1 MSVQDGI
8 AQEHH
13 SQTDPVLSLPQ
24 SALEALEGDIQ
35 QAGGEYQEP
44 PEYAGAVGR
53 TMFDTPASEDNTVTI
68 LLPKDYIG
76 QVPSQSIVRIKSL
89 ADNRV
94 YLGVVVQGPFAEP
107 DGLRADAPIVVSIT
121 VRGLLLPK
129 YHGRVQVEIV
139 GEEITDDDGNRT
151 VIPPRYRPLPNS
163 GVFVLDT
170 VETAAVLKV
179 GGDLLVGTAI
189 GHDDIEVRIPS
200 DSKAVLPR
208 HLGILG
214 TTGGGKSTTV
224 AGLIYALQNAG
235 TAVIVVDTEGEYT
248 RIAEPTEDVNMLRA
262 LSRRNRT
269 AEGVAN
275 THIIHLVGR
284 ATANPNYQSITPISL
299 QFSNL
304 SPYAVMEILD
314 LNEAQQARYLK
325 AYDAAKR
332 LLSQFKIY
340 PSNEQEKADLL
351 ELDEME
357 SGYPKMRL
365 THIYDVVRACAHI
378 VAEEEDYPYFQTP
391 EFFQKREDV
400 MRVLRASELPSH
412 VWSWRKVQGQLS
424 FLLRL
429 GIFDS
434 DTAKSPNYAQL
445 TQPGRVTL
453 IDLSDTDSPQ
463 VNNLVIAEVLRGI
476 QRQQEENYKATE
488 KNKQPVRRVA
498 LIVEEAHEFLSAQRI
513 KQMPVL
519 FQQVARIARRGRK
532 RWLSL
537 CFVTQFP
544 QHLPDEV
551 LGLINNYILHKI
563 SDADVIRRLRSSIGG
578 IDEGLWK
585 RLPGL
590 APGQAVVSFTSMA
603 RALLT
608 TVDPAPCKLRL
619 VE

>member
-1 MSVQDGI
+1 MSVKNGN
-8 AQEHH
+8 AEEHH
-13 SQTDPVLSLPQ
+13 SQTDPVLSLPG
-24 SALEALEGDIQ
+24 STLEALEGDIQ

-44 PEYAGAVGR
+44 SEYAGAVGR
-53 TMFDTPASEDNTVTI
+53 TMFDTPGSEDNTVTV

-76 QVPSQSIVRIKSL
+76 KAPSQSIVRIKSL

-139 GEEITDDDGNRT
+139 GEEITDAGGNRT

-170 VETAAVLKV
+170 VETAAVLRV

-224 AGLIYALQNAG
+224 AGLIYALQKAG
-235 TAVIVVDTEGEYT
+235 TSVIVVDTEGEYT
-248 RIAEPTEDVNMLRA
+248 RIAEPTEDVHMLRA

-325 AYDAAKR
+325 AYDATKR

-365 THIYDVVRACAHI
+365 AHIYDVVKACAHI
-378 VAEEEDYPYFQTP
+378 VAEEEDFPHFQTP
-391 EFFQKREDV
+391 GFYQKREEV
-400 MRVLRASELPSH
+400 MRVLRASELPVN

-434 DTAKSPNYAQL
+434 ETAKSPDYGQL
-445 TQPGRVTL
+445 TQLGRVTL

-463 VNNLVIAEVLRGI
+463 VNNLVIAEILRGI

-488 KNKQPVRRVA
+488 KNKQPPRRVV

-513 KQMPVL
+513 RQMPVL

-551 LGLINNYILHKI
+551 LGLINSYILHKI

-608 TVDPAPCKLRL
+608 TVDPTPCKLRL